1 MLKYEDIPYWIL
13 NLEIE
18 DVNFV
23 KRFVTN
29 SGSLKELARE
39 YDITYPTIR
48 ARLDRLI
55 EKIDL
60 YEHQEHDIYIDKV
73 KVLALDGKIDLET
86 AKVLISTYRKAR
98 DGE

>member
-98 DGE
+98 DGK